1 MRRTAF
7 LLWLLGLTATT
18 TVAVFA
24 ADWKTIITPADRGR
38 LDRLAES
45 IKQGD
50 AAAAASNPAPA
61 DTNVL
66 RAILDPPDRPVAV
79 DRLAGNWRCRT
90 VKVGEIL
97 VVYSWF
103 KCRIAVT
110 DDGLRLEKISGSQRL
125 SGTLYA
131 DGPTRLILLGAGTVN
146 DDPPVPYSALAGE
159 GDPADPDA
167 DMVGML
173 TQPAPDRLRIVFPF
187 PRYESIYDV
196 MELKR

>member
-1 MRRTAF
+1 

-18 TVAVFA
+18 TAAAFA
-24 ADWKTIITPADRGR
+24 ADWKATITPADRGR
-38 LDRLAES
+38 LNQLAES

-61 DTNVL
+61 DTKVL
-66 RAILDPPDRPVAV
+66 RAILDPPDRPIAI

-103 KCRIAVT
+103 KCCIAAT
-110 DDGLRLEKISGSQRL
+110 ADGLLLEKISGSQRL

-146 DDPPVPYSALAGE
+146 DDSPVPYSALAGE

-167 DMVGML
+167 DMVGVL
-173 TQPAPDRLRIVFPF
+173 TQPALDRLRIVFPF